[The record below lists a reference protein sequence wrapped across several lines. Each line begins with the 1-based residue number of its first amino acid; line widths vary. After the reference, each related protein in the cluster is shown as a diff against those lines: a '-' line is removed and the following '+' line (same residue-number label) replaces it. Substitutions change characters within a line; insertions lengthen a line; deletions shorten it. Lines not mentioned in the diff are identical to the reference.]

1 MTLKQTLT
9 SLRLGGLLFE
19 LRFIILL
26 LALSFSG
33 AYASAQSCQVSGL
46 QQEVL
51 TQVNRARASAKYC
64 GVEFFK
70 AAPVLKWNFQL
81 AAAASEHS
89 ADMANHNYFE
99 HASRNGQS
107 FTDRMARNG
116 YNWRTAGENISAGRE
131 TVQAAMN
138 SWIKSPGHCANIMSP
153 QFREIGVACSY
164 HESSNYK
171 TYWTMELGQAR

>member
-1 MTLKQTLT
+1 M
-9 SLRLGGLLFE
+9 FD

-33 AYASAQSCQVSGL
+33 AYASAQKCQVTRI

-51 TQVNRARASAKYC
+51 TQVNTARAKARYC
-64 GVEFFK
+64 GPQFFK
-70 AAPVLKWNFQL
+70 AVSALKWNFQL

-89 ADMANHNYFE
+89 VDMALHNYFE
-99 HASRNGQS
+99 HDSRNGQP

-116 YNWRTAGENISAGRE
+116 YNWRAAGENISAGRE
-131 TVQAAMN
+131 TVKSAID

-153 QFREIGVACSY
+153 EFREVGVACSD
-164 HESSNYK
+164 HEASVYK